1 MESPAE
7 YFRRKLTDEELI
19 AGLRS
24 SPSHRVCREAA
35 ARLEELT
42 GLAVPKPEFIERL
55 DDLADERRK
64 NAPQENG

>member
-19 AGLRS
+19 TRLRDR
-24 SPSHRVCREAA
+24 PNLRVRREAA

-42 GLAVPKPEFIERL
+42 GVTVPKPEFIEHL
-55 DDLADERRK
+55 DDLADERRNRGK
-64 NAPQENG
+64 

>member
-1 MESPAE
+1 MENPAD

-35 ARLEELT
+35 ARIEELS
-42 GLAVPKPEFIERL
+42 GVSVPKPEFIERL
-55 DDLADERRK
+55 DDMADERR
-64 NAPQENG
+64 NRGQ

>member
-1 MESPAE
+1 MESPAD

-24 SPSHRVCREAA
+24 SPSHRVCLEAA

-42 GLAVPKPEFIERL
+42 GVTMPKPEFTERL
-55 DDLADERRK
+55 DELADERR
-64 NAPQENG
+64 NRGQ